1 MGVMLSSEW
10 PQVHRERQ
18 QLLLPESCLRG
29 VGWLPTLGMEC
40 TGEQHGQ
47 HRTLNGPKQTLVLGS
62 LPEEVLRR
70 GLQRPSLRVEAGE
83 GPGGTR
89 RMGQREH
96 PTFS

>member
-1 MGVMLSSEW
+1 MGAMLSSELATRAQGTAAATA
-10 PQVHRERQ
+10 PRIQSQV
-18 QLLLPESCLRG
+18 CRG
-29 VGWLPTLGMEC
+29 TEC

-47 HRTLNGPKQTLVLGS
+47 PRTLSGPQQTLVLGC
-62 LPEEVLRR
+62 LPEKVLRR
-70 GLQRPSLRVEAGE
+70 GLQRPSLRVKAGE